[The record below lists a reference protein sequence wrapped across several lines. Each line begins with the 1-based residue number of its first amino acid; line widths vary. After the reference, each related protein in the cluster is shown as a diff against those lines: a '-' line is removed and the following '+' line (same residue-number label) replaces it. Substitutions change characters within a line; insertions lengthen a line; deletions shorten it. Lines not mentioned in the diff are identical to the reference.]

1 MYKAIWQVDWMNKI
15 KEKKSEKKNKDKYNR
30 WRNVTIAFRVTEEEN
45 ALLNRMV
52 KISGLTKQEYLTSN
66 MLKRDIV
73 VSGNPKVYKALKNEM
88 KDIYQELSRM
98 QSAEEI
104 SDELSEVIQMVC
116 DVVNGMKEENY
127 DIS

>member
-1 MYKAIWQVDWMNKI
+1 M
-15 KEKKSEKKNKDKYNR
+15 SRKNKDKYNR

-52 KISGLTKQEYLTSN
+52 KLSGLTKQEYLTSN

-88 KDIYQELSRM
+88 MCIYQELKRM
-98 QSAEEI
+98 QSMDEI
-104 SDELSEVIQMVC
+104 SDELSELIKMVC
-116 DVVNGMKEENY
+116 DIINGMKEENY
-127 DIS
+127 DIG

>member
-1 MYKAIWQVDWMNKI
+1 M
-15 KEKKSEKKNKDKYNR
+15 SRKNKDKYNR

-52 KISGLTKQEYLTSN
+52 KISGLTKQEYITSN

-73 VSGNPKVYKALKNEM
+73 VYGNPKVYKALKNEM
-88 KDIYQELSRM
+88 INIYQELSRI
-98 QSAEEI
+98 QNIGEI
-104 SDELSEVIQMVC
+104 YDELLEVIQMVC
-116 DVVNGMKEENY
+116 DVVKGMKEENY